1 MTAVDVALHPSPY
14 PSGMTTKITISLP
27 DDQVVAIRRAV
38 EEGRASSVS
47 GFISE
52 AVARSQRE
60 DSLLALLDDLDRE
73 LGPPSAEDAAWAKR
87 ALGLA

>member
-1 MTAVDVALHPSPY
+1 MGDEQQPRAAFKAAQEGRVTVVGSTRPETVA
-14 PSGMTTKITISLP
+14 
-27 DDQVVAIRRAV
+27 AIM
-38 EEGRASSVS
+38 EWSIEGRASSVS

>member
-1 MTAVDVALHPSPY
+1 MTAVDVARHPSPY
-14 PSGMTTKITISLP
+14 PSGRTTKITSSLP